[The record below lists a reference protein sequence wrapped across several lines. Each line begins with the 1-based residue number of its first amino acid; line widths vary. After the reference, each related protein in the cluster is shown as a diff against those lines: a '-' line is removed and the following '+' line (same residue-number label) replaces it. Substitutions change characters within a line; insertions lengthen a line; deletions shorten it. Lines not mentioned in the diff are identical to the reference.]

1 MSKTISKETAYLLF
15 SIYPILQRE
24 LSDTRR
30 IRPVAEA
37 LALAI
42 STNLCILSKIH
53 TMSKTISKETAYLL
67 FSIYPILQRELSDT
81 RRIRPVAEALALAI
95 LQDVVLPNTSD
106 AVDQVNWLSMI
117 DELKTEQP

>member
-24 LSDTRR
+24 LADSKRL
-30 IRPVAEA
+30 RPVAEA
-37 LALAI
+37 LAL
-42 STNLCILSKIH
+42 
-53 TMSKTISKETAYLL
+53 
-67 FSIYPILQRELSDT
+67 
-81 RRIRPVAEALALAI
+81 VI

-106 AVDQVNWLSMI
+106 ADDKLFWLSLI